1 MAKRK
6 FTGDQLDQYV
16 CSANDVVNFKFVN
29 SEKDVDDD
37 SLAFK
42 AEFTHQFFG
51 DSENIFGYVGL
62 QVNMMYSA
70 CRLSPFFSMTYRERV
85 KPSKTGGIEA
95 DDVFK
100 IISDKQELEP
110 SKDLDEFVSSLSKES
125 SFKPLGESLGSFS
138 IENGGQKETYGV
150 YRADST
156 TPGFKEYHQRM
167 QTLILWFIDAASYID
182 EEDERWDYFIL
193 HRHLKENGKQCFP
206 FVGYTTVYRYYA
218 YPLNVRPR
226 ISQMLVL
233 PCYQK
238 RGLGSKL
245 LETINE
251 WYINDKDVMDVTVE
265 DPSEEF
271 VRIRDFTDCKR
282 CEKLSSFSKSNLK
295 KGFLPEMQEEAREK
309 FKINKKQARR
319 VYEILRLKNT
329 DLDDEE
335 DYRAYRLD
343 VKNRLNVPFQR
354 EKLDMEKLQKNLS
367 PEELKAAANPI
378 PREQRMEQLDHSYA
392 ELEDK
397 YRHIIERLI
406 LES

>member
-1 MAKRK
+1 M
-6 FTGDQLDQYV
+6 DQYV
-16 CSANDVVNFKFVN
+16 SNANEVVNFKFVN

-51 DSENIFGYVGL
+51 ESENIFGYVGL

-85 KPSKTGGIEA
+85 KASKTGGIEA
-95 DDVFK
+95 DDVYK
-100 IISDKQELEP
+100 IICDKQELEP
-110 SKDLDEFVSSLSKES
+110 SKDLDEFVSSLSQES
-125 SFKPLGESLGSFS
+125 SFKPLGELLSSFS
-138 IENGGQKETYGV
+138 IENGGQKETYGL

-167 QTLILWFIDAASYID
+167 QTLILWFIDGASYID
-182 EEDERWDYFIL
+182 DEDERWDYYVL
-193 HRHLKENGKQCFP
+193 HRHLDEDGKKYFP

-226 ISQMLVL
+226 ISQMLIL
-233 PCYQK
+233 PSYQK
-238 RGLGSKL
+238 RGLGSKV
-245 LETINE
+245 LEIIADC
-251 WYINDKDVMDVTVE
+251 YVKDKDVLDVTVE

-271 VRIRDFTDCKR
+271 TRIRDFTDCKR

-295 KGFLPEMQEEAREK
+295 NGFSQEMQDEAREK

-319 VYEILRLKNT
+319 VYEILRLKIT
-329 DLDDEE
+329 DLDNEE
-335 DYRAYRLD
+335 EYRAYRLD

-354 EKLDMEKLQKNLS
+354 EKLDLEKLQKNLS
-367 PEELKAAANPI
+367 PEELKAAANQI

-392 ELEDK
+392 ELEEK

-406 LES
+406 LESVN